1 MPEKTK
7 SYKELRKELDDVLA
21 ELETSADDI
30 DKAIEQYKK
39 GQEII
44 AKIEKYLQKAKI
56 KINVLKPPK

>member
-1 MPEKTK
+1 MAEKTK
-7 SYKELRKELDDVLA
+7 SYRQLREELDNVLA
-21 ELETSADDI
+21 ELETSMDDI

-44 AKIEKYLQKAKI
+44 AQIEKYLDKAKI